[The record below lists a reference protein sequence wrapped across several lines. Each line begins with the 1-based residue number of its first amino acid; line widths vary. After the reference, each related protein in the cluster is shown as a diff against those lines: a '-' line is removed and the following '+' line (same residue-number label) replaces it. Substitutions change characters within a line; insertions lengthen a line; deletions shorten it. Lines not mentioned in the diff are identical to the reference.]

1 MWKDPIVLE
10 VRRAGEALAE
20 QSDYDLEVFFQNL
33 RKKEKKR
40 NTKVVS
46 RAVLNQGL
54 SKEDE
59 LIKT

>member
-1 MWKDPIVLE
+1 MNMWKDPIVLE

-46 RAVLNQGL
+46 RAALNQGL
-54 SKEDE
+54 SKVD
-59 LIKT
+59 K

>member
-10 VRRAGEALAE
+10 VRRAGEVLAE
-20 QSDYDLEVFFQNL
+20 QSDYDIEVFFQNL